1 MCIYIHTCE
10 HFFSTTV
17 NRIFL
22 KFSSCIDLAKGNN
35 MFVLYSIILLN
46 SFLDD
51 LLDFSVHISLKINF
65 YFSIFLPPQ
74 EWFISTALSSN
85 PLPLC
90 IPALNFIWFLFVCPI
105 SLRRFPVFSFIK
117 SIFKNKT

>member
-22 KFSSCIDLAKGNN
+22 KFSSCIDFTKGNN

-51 LLDFSVHISLKINF
+51 LWDFSVHISLKINF
-65 YFSIFLPPQ
+65 YFSIFLTFSCHYFHIPLYYCMFLKHDIKQ
-74 EWFISTALSSN
+74 NSN
-85 PLPLC
+85 KVILMLV
-90 IPALNFIWFLFVCPI
+90 LLQ
-105 SLRRFPVFSFIK
+105 SL
-117 SIFKNKT
+117 